1 MAHTTDYGNTKA
13 GKKRAAA
20 RKSSKK
26 KGKK

>member
-1 MAHTTDYGNTKA
+1 MAHKSDYGNTKA
-13 GKKRAAA
+13 GKKRANA